1 MWRGKDKTGTVL
13 DSEKIKGPLSKGL
26 KLALQFIER
35 NTKTGWKKTPDGGR
49 EEIRSYPK
57 EAIREAMVNAIA
69 HRDYSIYG
77 TQIDVDIYSDRIDI
91 VSPGSWLLP
100 KDYNEYP
107 LGAIPSIRRN
117 TIIAACLDVANL
129 MERGGTGFQT
139 MIESYKDSTE
149 EKQPCVM
156 IYPGFLDLRLFDK
169 LYQAEETFVELSDT
183 EKIIK
188 LLKESPRSAKEL
200 QAVTS
205 YKSRSRFLKEIINP
219 LIEEGKIDDK
229 LSVFPLAK
237 STEVLFVNKTLFD
250 RFAKETGASVE
261 QLSTWEGLFQVAQKY
276 YDWTN
281 AKTPDIDN
289 DGKTF
294 FAHDYHFNYLQVGV
308 ESMGESFFEGD
319 GIKDSVELKR
329 AFKLYADAA
338 INGTIWVNEG
348 FATEPLRTGEVIS
361 SVASS
366 ASVLYYDDYVTY
378 DDNTTEFVEFIALP
392 VPVFEGADN
401 LVMQRGAGVCTIKSI
416 PEKEK
421 AAATFLRWITSPENN
436 TRLVTQ
442 LGYMPVT
449 EKAFPNISTAISEIE
464 SKKYKSLYEAFQ
476 KTQQNF
482 TFYSAPK
489 HDNYLEMETLV
500 EKTSRSMMK
509 ARRDELLKNGGN
521 IDTLIENAYKEFI
534 EIKP

>member
-1 MWRGKDKTGTVL
+1 MKINELYLDILAEDTKYEFKALLNPNEPLKWAKTIVAYANGEGGYIFVGVSDNRDAFGLSVEEIDKTKNLITLINDRHIFPHAKMTYGMRSVDDNAEKFVLAVKVFSADSIVRYREGDFNENVYIRGDGKEFRSDKSAPTVKELQNEEIISKDGFAKSGLMMFKDDYSGDDSLICCRLWRGKDKTGTVL

-26 KLALQFIER
+26 RLALQFIER

-77 TQIDVDIYSDRIDI
+77 TQIDVDIYSDRIDL

-139 MIESYKDSTE
+139 MIESYKDSSE

-205 YKSRSRFLKEIINP
+205 YKSRSRFLEEIINP
-219 LIEEGKIDDK
+219 LIEEGKIVREGSPK
-229 LSVFPLAK
+229 SPTAVF
-237 STEVLFVNKTLFD
+237 
-250 RFAKETGASVE
+250 R
-261 QLSTWEGLFQVAQKY
+261 
-276 YDWTN
+276 
-281 AKTPDIDN
+281 
-289 DGKTF
+289 
-294 FAHDYHFNYLQVGV
+294 
-308 ESMGESFFEGD
+308 
-319 GIKDSVELKR
+319 LK
-329 AFKLYADAA
+329 
-338 INGTIWVNEG
+338 
-348 FATEPLRTGEVIS
+348 
-361 SVASS
+361 
-366 ASVLYYDDYVTY
+366 
-378 DDNTTEFVEFIALP
+378 
-392 VPVFEGADN
+392 
-401 LVMQRGAGVCTIKSI
+401 
-416 PEKEK
+416 
-421 AAATFLRWITSPENN
+421 
-436 TRLVTQ
+436 
-442 LGYMPVT
+442 
-449 EKAFPNISTAISEIE
+449 
-464 SKKYKSLYEAFQ
+464 
-476 KTQQNF
+476 
-482 TFYSAPK
+482 
-489 HDNYLEMETLV
+489 
-500 EKTSRSMMK
+500 
-509 ARRDELLKNGGN
+509 
-521 IDTLIENAYKEFI
+521 
-534 EIKP
+534 